1 MARYS
6 QARIQLLL
14 RQSDDAPTADEKGD
28 KLEDLTRYLFE
39 KVPGVS
45 FEDKNILDGVRAHEI
60 DLAFWN
66 PPQESQLSF
75 LDAILIIE
83 CKNHGTPVTSAQVGW
98 FVRKLQDRGALTA
111 VLVSLSGI
119 TGAADG
125 QDNAYSEVL
134 GALVR
139 DGIKILV
146 LSRAEILGLT
156 RTNDLVRLLKRKH
169 IELSLRRTVVLD
181 NG

>member
-1 MARYS
+1 MGS
-6 QARIQLLL
+6 L
-14 RQSDDAPTADEKGD
+14 RLWKVIRHEKCQFSPTSLGA
-28 KLEDLTRYLFE
+28 
-39 KVPGVS
+39 V
-45 FEDKNILDGVRAHEI
+45 
-60 DLAFWN
+60 
-66 PPQESQLSF
+66 
-75 LDAILIIE
+75 
-83 CKNHGTPVTSAQVGW
+83 QVGW

-125 QDNAYSEVL
+125 QDNAHSEVL